1 MSTSHSPSPEL
12 EVPLRKSKKSK
23 NQDGKSKSKKQ
34 VTSKE
39 IIEEDSSSESELSYQ
54 PPAGS
59 VLLKHDIDAGEF
71 DWDSIND
78 DENLELWVIRVP
90 DALKPKYLQDVKIG
104 TPASHSTSKL
114 GTIEHKHTSYDIW
127 SLGEDQEDSIGGAE
141 VKGLSCLLPR
151 KSKGGS
157 LFQAPKS
164 IARHIVVTTKAE
176 LPTPDPSSG
185 SDAASPVY
193 KNPPRYRYPP
203 EVLKHR
209 FMPMGSLVRTIG
221 TPESMD
227 IDQVEDMLD
236 TKQDKV
242 SPVAN
247 AQPEV
252 AEVVKKKRKGDEERA
267 KKSKKT
273 KT

>member
-1 MSTSHSPSPEL
+1 M
-12 EVPLRKSKKSK
+12 
-23 NQDGKSKSKKQ
+23 
-34 VTSKE
+34 
-39 IIEEDSSSESELSYQ
+39 
-54 PPAGS
+54 
-59 VLLKHDIDAGEF
+59 
-71 DWDSIND
+71 
-78 DENLELWVIRVP
+78 
-90 DALKPKYLQDVKIG
+90 
-104 TPASHSTSKL
+104 
-114 GTIEHKHTSYDIW
+114 
-127 SLGEDQEDSIGGAE
+127 
-141 VKGLSCLLPR
+141 KGLSCLLPR

-157 LFQAPKS
+157 LFQGAFNSASTSADVVAYFRFASAPKS